1 MNYRIVHQTRYL
13 YHEPVSRCYNVA
25 RLLPRILP
33 YQTVDASDLAIIP
46 EETDCREQNDFFGN
60 RVNYFSI
67 QHLHDS
73 LTVTAT
79 SRVGLLPENRA
90 GNPNSDLPWSSVRDR
105 MLTDRNADT
114 LDARQFL
121 MSSPLIQAGPELSD
135 YAVQSFPEN
144 GGILEGVSH
153 LMHRIHTEFEY
164 VPGFT
169 TITTPLDQLFQYR
182 RGVCQDFAHIAIG
195 CLRAMGL
202 AARYVSGYIETLPA
216 EGVPHLRG
224 ADASHAWFAVFVPGA
239 GWVDFDP
246 TNDSKPFDQH
256 ITVAWGRDYSDV
268 TPLKGII
275 FSSGSHELNVA
286 VDVERMP
293 EEIPA
298 TGKDLA
304 ADPLIH

>member
-1 MNYRIVHQTRYL
+1 MSYRIVHLTRYL

-25 RLLPRILP
+25 RLLPRNLP
-33 YQTVDASDLAIIP
+33 YQVVETSELNIIP
-46 EETDCREQNDFFGN
+46 GKTDSREQNDYFGN

-79 SRVGLLPENRA
+79 SRVHLQPDKRVGDRN
-90 GNPNSDLPWSSVRDR
+90 GDLSWRLVRDR
-105 MLTDRNADT
+105 MLTDREPDT

-121 MSSPLIQAGPELSD
+121 VASPLVQSNPEVSN
-135 YAVQSFPEN
+135 YAAQSFPDS
-144 GGILEGVSH
+144 GGLLEGVSD
-153 LMHRIHTEFEY
+153 LMHRIHNDFEY

-169 TITTPLDQLFQYR
+169 TVTTPLGELFRYR
-182 RGVCQDFAHIAIG
+182 RGVCQDFAHFAIG
-195 CLRAMGL
+195 CMRDMGL

-216 EGVPHLRG
+216 EGVPRLRG
-224 ADASHAWFAVFVPGA
+224 ADASHAWFAVFLPGA

-246 TNDSKPFDQH
+246 TNDSMPFDQH

-286 VDVERMP
+286 VDVERLP
-293 EEIPA
+293 E
-298 TGKDLA
+298 
-304 ADPLIH
+304 

>member
-33 YQTVDASDLAIIP
+33 FQAVEASELTIIP
-46 EETDCREQNDFFGN
+46 GETDSREQSDFFGN

-67 QHLHDS
+67 HRLHDA

-79 SRVGLLPENRA
+79 SHVHVRPEKRS
-90 GNPNSDLPWSSVRDR
+90 GERHEDLSWHHVRDR
-105 MLTDRNADT
+105 MLTDRDPAT
-114 LDARQFL
+114 LEARQFL
-121 MSSPLIQAGPELSD
+121 MASPLIQPALEISA
-135 YAVQSFPEN
+135 YAAQSFPVN
-144 GGILEGVSH
+144 GGLLDGVFD
-153 LMHRIHTEFEY
+153 LMHRIHAEFEY

-169 TITTPLDQLFQYR
+169 TITTPMDELFRYR
-182 RGVCQDFAHIAIG
+182 RGVCQDFAHFAIG
-195 CLRAMGL
+195 CLRVMGF

-216 EGVPHLRG
+216 EGKSHLRG
-224 ADASHAWFAVFVPGA
+224 ADASHAWFAVYIPGT

-246 TNDSKPFDQH
+246 TNDNTPRDQH

-275 FSSGSHELNVA
+275 FSSGSHELSVA
-286 VDVERMP
+286 VDVERMS
-293 EEIPA
+293 
-298 TGKDLA
+298 G
-304 ADPLIH
+304 